1 MGNPFSLQDFFSRDF
16 AVHVYVVNWYRYIER
31 KDVGRRYQYEFQ
43 DWYVRFYVYS
53 EMLLGECALNLL
65 MIRKDSSKENN
76 TLMGIRVR
84 NVIIFV

>member
-16 AVHVYVVNWYRYIER
+16 AVCGELVLKEKTLEGVINMNFKI
-31 KDVGRRYQYEFQ
+31 GMF
-43 DWYVRFYVYS
+43 RFYVYS